1 MAFQYSYKKKN
12 IDLQSASRKQ
22 LEAEARR
29 LTNLTKRRIKAINK
43 KGYQSYQLSQLLNEQ
58 ENIRKRRNAIGSLS
72 LGKRLKD
79 EDLQDIIRSYD
90 KFLSGRNSTPKSIE
104 FYSKETK
111 KNLGLDRIEKTIGR
125 KLSIEDLAKVNY
137 IRDNAENYSK
147 IRDLY
152 ESSDQI
158 ITNIINS
165 EKSAVEIINEI
176 DNVIFGGNKELSYE
190 DIENAF
196 ARFL

>member
-29 LTNLTKRRIKAINK
+29 LTNLTKRRIKSIKK

-58 ENIRKRRNAIGSLS
+58 ENIRKRRKAIGTLS
-72 LGKRLKD
+72 LGKRLKN

-90 KFLSGRNSTPKSIE
+90 KFLSGKNSTPKSIE
-104 FYSKETK
+104 FYSKQTR
-111 KNLGLDRIEKTIGR
+111 KNLGLDRLEKIIER
-125 KLSIEDLAKVNY
+125 PLSMDELNKLNFV
-137 IRDNAENYSK
+137 RDNAENYMQLK
-147 IRDLY
+147 DLY
-152 ESSDQI
+152 MASDELI
-158 ITNIINS
+158 EAIVNS
-165 EKSAVEIINEI
+165 EKSATDIIGLI
-176 DNVIFGGNKELSYE
+176 DDYIFGGNKELSYE
-190 DIENAF
+190 DIDNAF